1 MAFKLQV
8 PPGDS
13 TVDDDI
19 SRDELAKERARLA
32 NELVDAKRKFM
43 AVAKR
48 KQQEYTKKVPCQD
61 AYNSS
66 ATCTYKPARVI
77 STHVQTP

>member
-48 KQQEYTKKVPCQD
+48 KQQEYTKKVSC
-61 AYNSS
+61 
-66 ATCTYKPARVI
+66 
-77 STHVQTP
+77 